1 MRILVLAA
9 LSFLSITLGIA
20 QNNSLIGKTI
30 PTPNITDWV
39 ANEPADKSLTDKFLV
54 IDFWATWC
62 GPCIK
67 AVPHFNELQA
77 AFSDRDDILFLSMTD
92 EKPVKIQNTM
102 KRVNFETAVVT
113 DQEQKTQELLGVK
126 GLPETFVVDKSGKLL
141 WRGHPKN
148 LTKEMIADALS
159 GKKLTTTASDKDV
172 SQMDLTTENLGLRE
186 LVENTRDPNVN
197 YMFELMPSNEG
208 EEGITM
214 QGWPIM
220 YFKGATTFADALSD
234 FYDIPVSHISIPEG
248 FDDMRFNICFM
259 NKKAENKQTAIQ
271 EIEMRM
277 MDMYGLELN
286 KRLEEQQGYSLRL
299 LDEEK
304 LEKSDAEFSSTSDAE
319 SKIIFT
325 NTELTEMLKTLS
337 VRMEIPFTDQIGLTG
352 KFNFIIDTQSIEKLE
367 ESLSSYGLAL
377 EAQNMEVLYLEVVS
391 Q

>member
-1 MRILVLAA
+1 MRTLILVT
-9 LSFLSITLGIA
+9 LSCLSITLGTA
-20 QNNSLIGKTI
+20 QNSSPIGKMI
-30 PTPNITDWV
+30 PEPNITDWV

-67 AVPHFNELQA
+67 AVPHFNDLQA

-92 EKPVKIQNTM
+92 EKPVKIKNTL

-113 DQEQKTQELLGVK
+113 DQEQKTRDLLGVK
-126 GLPETFVVDKSGKLL
+126 GLPETFVIDKSGKLL
-141 WRGHPKN
+141 WRGHPQN

-159 GKKLTTTASDKDV
+159 GKELTTTASDKDA
-172 SQMDLTTENLGLRE
+172 SRMDLTTENLGLRE
-186 LVENTRDPNVN
+186 LVQNTRDPNVN
-197 YMFELMPSNEG
+197 YMFELIPSNEG

-214 QGWPIM
+214 QGWPLM
-220 YFKGATTFADALSD
+220 YFKGATTFAGALSD

-259 NKKAENKQTAIQ
+259 NKKAENKETAIQ

-277 MDMYGLELN
+277 LDMYGLELN
-286 KRLEEQQGYSLRL
+286 KRLEEQQGYSLEL
-299 LDEEK
+299 LDEKK

-325 NTELTEMLKTLS
+325 NTNIQEVLKNLS
-337 VRMEIPFTDQIGLTG
+337 VRMDIPFMDATELSGNYNFILDTQNIQKLKESLEGYGLTI
-352 KFNFIIDTQSIEKLE
+352 KQKKTK
-367 ESLSSYGLAL
+367 A
-377 EAQNMEVLYLEVVS
+377 LYLDVLS
-391 Q
+391 R